1 MFPPKA
7 YLDTLQDLF
16 TDLEMLNINSVVGH
30 LDLDGFYAQVEIK
43 HDPDRLLH
51 QPVAVLQ
58 YNPYG
63 DLKPLNIDDDR
74 LLNDSNGSIIA
85 LDYIAKGKGIR
96 RNMRGDEARRLC
108 PDLQLVQVPV
118 QHGKADLTLYRRE
131 GAKVLNIFTK
141 VFNGCIVERASID
154 EAYIDLTT
162 PALKLLLEH
171 HGVPPYPKNAPER
184 MHIVRPTLH
193 DDDDDKEGEYCSAE
207 EWWSNG
213 EWEAPGEVLIAAA
226 AYIMDELRAQVTKEL
241 GYTCSGGLSHTKIL
255 AKLCS
260 GLHKPNQQT
269 IVPARSVSRL
279 LNPLPIPKL
288 RQLGGEL
295 GERLIEA
302 TGAQTIGQLAALP
315 LVKLESIVGE
325 KDGQWLSNLVKGIDN
340 DIVTNRQLPKSIGC
354 SKTFRGDGALQD
366 FPTVHHW
373 LTELASELEERLA
386 TDREDNARMPELLTV
401 HFNSELPWKVNS
413 ETGKVQGAGGGT
425 GISRSCHIGG
435 KRNGMTAGVMADDA
449 VGLIKKWVS
458 EQAAVDTEFKWRISN
473 LMLSAYNFIDVQSS
487 GNTITKYFKKKREE
501 EEEGGGGD
509 EDEEGKTVVVKEE
522 GEKAG
527 PSSNVPLPDTLN
539 INTIMKYGDID
550 EAVLAELPDDIQKEI
565 REQMKREKERRNGGG
580 TSQRTTKMTKQETGK
595 KKKRGLEAGTVTLQ
609 AFLKGKMPKKD

>member
-1 MFPPKA
+1 
-7 YLDTLQDLF
+7 
-16 TDLEMLNINSVVGH
+16 MLNFNSVVGH

-51 QPVAVLQ
+51 KPVAVVQ

-118 QHGKADLTLYRRE
+118 QHGKADLTLYRKE

-141 VFNGCIVERASID
+141 AFNGCIVQRASID
-154 EAYIDLTT
+154 EAYVDLTT
-162 PALKLLLEH
+162 PALKLLSEN

-184 MHIVRPTLH
+184 IHIVRPTLEEEDIDAN
-193 DDDDDKEGEYCSAE
+193 DDDDTEGEFCMAE
-207 EWWSNG
+207 DWWRKG
-213 EWEAPGEVLIAAA
+213 EWEEAPGEALIAAA
-226 AYIMDELRAQVTKEL
+226 AYIMDEMRAQVTKEL

-260 GLHKPNQQT
+260 GLHKPDQQT

-288 RQLGGEL
+288 RQLGGKL

-315 LVKLESIVGE
+315 LSKLESIVGE
-325 KDGQWLSNLVKGIDN
+325 KDAQWLSKLVKGIDN
-340 DIVTNRQLPKSIGC
+340 DIVTDCQIPKSIGC
-354 SKTFRGDGALQD
+354 SKTFRGGGALQD

-373 LTELASELEERLA
+373 LTQLASELEERLA
-386 TDREDNARMPELLTV
+386 TDREENARMPQLLTV

-435 KRNGMTAGVMADDA
+435 KRNGMMAAVMADDA

-473 LMLSAYNFIDVQSS
+473 LTMGASNFIDVQSS
-487 GNTITKYFKKKREE
+487 GNSITKYFKRK
-501 EEEGGGGD
+501 EEGKGGKADIGGGD
-509 EDEEGKTVVVKEE
+509 EEGERKAVVNEDGDEEEQ
-522 GEKAG
+522 AG
-527 PSSNVPLPDTLN
+527 PSNAPPPAAPNTN
-539 INTIMKYGDID
+539 INTIMSYGDID
-550 EAVLAELPDDIQKEI
+550 EAVLAELPDDIQNEI
-565 REQMKREKERRNGGG
+565 REEMKREKEGRSGGNNGKR
-580 TSQRTTKMTKQETGK
+580 TLITTKQATGK
-595 KKKRGLEAGTVTLQ
+595 KKKRGPEAGIVTLQ